1 MERHPGPRGVM
12 CPAGGKL
19 VKVCCM
25 TQPAVHGQLPQD
37 APQET
42 PRFPLPGA
50 GQDAGSGRPA
60 PGPASAPRRGGRPPS
75 LPPPA
80 FPVGLLW
87 WLLAPSG
94 LNLLSGD
101 PDLRSG
107 GNTEGWL
114 PRDLVLAGLFLL
126 AGCISGAVA
135 SGSKH
140 HAPTGR
146 DVVLAVGAGALGALA
161 AWGTGRAVRPVVGN
175 AGGHLGQRQH
185 RLLAAVLRRP
195 RDLAGRDGTGH
206 LPEHCL
212 HHAGR
217 SRDRGLTTN
226 PQGPDPTA
234 DAQVRCNRHD
244 VTGAGPAGAARKMN
258 G

>member
-1 MERHPGPRGVM
+1 MTHP
-12 CPAGGKL
+12 A
-19 VKVCCM
+19 
-25 TQPAVHGQLPQD
+25 AHGQLPQD

-60 PGPASAPRRGGRPPS
+60 HEAGIRATSWRKAALIAAAGV
-75 LPPPA
+75 
-80 FPVGLLW
+80 PVGLLW

-140 HAPTGR
+140 HAPSGR

-161 AWGTGRAVRPVVGN
+161 AWGTGVLCGLWWGTPEDTSASASIAFSLRSF
-175 AGGHLGQRQH
+175 
-185 RLLAAVLRRP
+185 AVLAIWP
-195 RDLAGRDGTGH
+195 AATALTIFLNTVFTTPAPEAGTG
-206 LPEHCL
+206 
-212 HHAGR
+212 
-217 SRDRGLTTN
+217 
-226 PQGPDPTA
+226 
-234 DAQVRCNRHD
+234 
-244 VTGAGPAGAARKMN
+244 GA
-258 G
+258 